1 MARRKK
7 QIAPIAYEPNTT
19 AVENLPLPFV
29 YYPGFYG
36 SFFGFAK
43 DADSEIYLCSC
54 AYPAIENFFKFKQ
67 SESPSSSSSLRNFL
81 IDSSEFPHKLGEDI
95 HSKYPNADQ
104 GIISRLNFKDKICH
118 ECCVSVPSYEY
129 CDPMYGGQFKRN
141 YGWYI
146 RKQSY
151 EFGVGPLQDK
161 FLDNCPEEILDIAQ
175 HYPAS
180 IDINTAGI
188 TDVMAY
194 QKEYGKQ
201 RRKIV
206 KFIENAVRDKLG
218 HKKVGEAWVNE
229 TNIYLIAKKLYPN
242 YTILRHYRPDFL
254 SRLEM
259 DVYIEELKI
268 GIEYQGIQHYKPIK
282 HWGGA
287 EALQKVKN
295 RDKLKAKLCKE
306 NSISLIYVHYDEV
319 VSEKLIKEKIEQALM
334 QDVFEVALTS

>member
-7 QIAPIAYEPNTT
+7 QIAPIAYLDNTT
-19 AVENLPLPFV
+19 SIEALPLPLV
-29 YYPGFYG
+29 YYPAFYG

-67 SESPSSSSSLRNFL
+67 SEPANSSSSLRNFI
-81 IDSSEFPHKLGEDI
+81 IDSYEFPHKLSEDM

-118 ECCVSVPSYEY
+118 ECCVSIPSYEY

-161 FLDNCPEEILDIAQ
+161 FLDNCPEEILEITQ
-175 HYPAS
+175 NFPEP
-180 IDINTAGI
+180 IDMSESKVSDLI
-188 TDVMAY
+188 AY

-201 RRKIV
+201 QRKIFR
-206 KFIENAVRDKLG
+206 FIENAVRDKIG

-229 TNIYLIAKKLYPN
+229 TNIYLITKKLYPN
-242 YTILRHYRPDFL
+242 LKVLRHYRPDFL
-254 SRLEM
+254 NRLEM

-268 GIEYQGIQHYKPIK
+268 GIEYQGIQHYKPVK
-282 HWGGA
+282 HWGGD
-287 EALQKVKN
+287 EALQRVKE
-295 RDKLKAKLCKE
+295 RDRMKLKLCKE
-306 NSISLIYVHYDEV
+306 NSITLVYVYYDEV
-319 VSEKLIKEKIEQALM
+319 VSEKLIREKIEQL
-334 QDVFEVALTS
+334 QHV